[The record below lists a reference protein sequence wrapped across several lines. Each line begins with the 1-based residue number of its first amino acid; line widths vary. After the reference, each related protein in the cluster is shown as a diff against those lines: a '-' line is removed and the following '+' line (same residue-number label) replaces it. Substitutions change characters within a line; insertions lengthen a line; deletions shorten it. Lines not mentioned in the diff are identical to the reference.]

1 MKLLAVSQRVDVIA
15 GRDERRDALD
25 QNLARWLLAA
35 GCLPAPVPNALAGV
49 SDHDLE
55 DWLAHIHPA
64 AIVLSGGNDLGE
76 APERDATERRLLDW
90 AASRRLPVLAICRG
104 MQMMGVHAGGTLV
117 EVHGHVRTRHRLDG
131 DYDGM
136 SVNSFHRFALADA
149 PPGFRV
155 LAQAEDGTIEAI
167 QHNTLPW
174 LGWMW
179 HPEREA
185 AFAPELL
192 SALRNLLA

>member
-1 MKLLAVSQRVDVIA
+1 MKILAVSQRVDVIA
-15 GRDERRDALD
+15 ERDERRDALD
-25 QNLARWLLAA
+25 QNLARWLLSA
-35 GCLPAPVPNALAGV
+35 GCLPVPVPNALAGISSGCV
-49 SDHDLE
+49 E
-55 DWLAHIHPA
+55 DWLTRIDPA

-90 AASRRLPVLAICRG
+90 AAPRRLPLIAICRG
-104 MQMMGVHAGGTLV
+104 MQMMGVHAGGKLV
-117 EVHGHVRTRHRLDG
+117 EVRGHVRTRHQLNG

-149 PPGFRV
+149 PPGFKV
-155 LAQAEDGTIEAI
+155 LARAEDGSIEAI
-167 QHNTLPW
+167 QHRELPW

-185 AFAPELL
+185 AFAPEFL
-192 SALRNLLA
+192 SALRNLLS